1 MRCTSLPSATLLLL
15 VLGACRAGGARD
27 DEPGTVTPPVI
38 REATV
43 VAFVLP
49 ASDTLKP
56 GEERDGLEDFRGYT
70 AIVASLLGDEEVAFV
85 PTTADSIVIERSDG
99 MRRVVML
106 GGLDYPYGY
115 VLITPGFAETILTGV
130 LTDSEL
136 IDEVDWYFGPADKSD
151 GEESPRRLSQS
162 LPGILRREGW
172 SGGAAGGLGAGR
184 LTPPPSAGAPPYP

>member
-1 MRCTSLPSATLLLL
+1 MRPTSLLPATLMLAA
-15 VLGACRAGGARD
+15 LGACRTGGAGHD
-27 DEPGTVTPPVI
+27 QAGAATTPVI

-56 GEERDGLEDFRGYT
+56 GAEHDGLEDFRGYS
-70 AIVASLLGDEEVAFV
+70 AIVAPLLGDEEIAFV
-85 PTTADSIVIERSDG
+85 PTTADSIIIERTDG
-99 MRRVVML
+99 IRRVVML

-136 IDEVDWYFGPADKSD
+136 IDEVDWYFGTADGSD
-151 GEESPRRLSQS
+151 GEESPRRLSQV
-162 LPGILRREGW
+162 LPGILRDRV
-172 SGGAAGGLGAGR
+172 
-184 LTPPPSAGAPPYP
+184 

>member
-1 MRCTSLPSATLLLL
+1 MVLLI
-15 VLGACRAGGARD
+15 VLGACRTGGARR
-27 DEPGTVTPPVI
+27 EASGSVKVPVI

-56 GEERDGLEDFRGYT
+56 GEQRDGLEDFRGYS
-70 AIVASLLGDEEVAFV
+70 AIVAPLLGDEEVAFV
-85 PTTADSIVIERSDG
+85 PTTADSIIIERSDG
-99 MRRVVML
+99 IRRVVML

-136 IDEVDWYFGPADKSD
+136 IDEVDWYFGTTDESD
-151 GEESPRRLSQS
+151 GEEPRRLSQTV
-162 LPGILRREGW
+162 PGTLRRVG
-172 SGGAAGGLGAGR
+172 
-184 LTPPPSAGAPPYP
+184 